1 MHPVLFSIEVSG
13 YTRSFTSYGV
23 IAVTG
28 IFVASFLI
36 VYLARQR
43 GIETF
48 DMVNILALLVVG
60 GIIVSLITH
69 FFIFLPQ
76 RLAGQSFWAL
86 HFGVVS
92 WGGVLGGFL
101 AGILASRWWK
111 IPFLKL
117 ADIVIPGVALG
128 FAFGRVGCHFA
139 GCCYGLHYEGPLALH
154 FMHPQAPAAIAAQ
167 PLFPI
172 QLTSA
177 ALLLLLSLI
186 LLHLLRLR
194 LPRGFV
200 LATYAV
206 LYGLGRFVVEFFR
219 DDARGVWLRLSDA
232 QWYSVFLF
240 AAGVILIYYRARS
253 KEAYGH

>member
-1 MHPVLFSIEVSG
+1 MYPVLFSVEVSG

-28 IFVASFLI
+28 IFAASFLI
-36 VYLARQR
+36 VYLARSR

-60 GIIVSLITH
+60 GIVVSLITH

-76 RLAGQSFWAL
+76 RLAGASFWDL

-92 WGGVLGGFL
+92 WGGVLGGFF
-101 AGILASRWWK
+101 AGLLASRLWK

-139 GCCYGLHYEGPLALH
+139 GCCFGLHYTGPLALH
-154 FMHPQAPAAIAAQ
+154 FTHPQAPAAAVAQ

-177 ALLLLLSLI
+177 ALLLILSI
-186 LLHLLRLR
+186 VLLRLLQMR

-200 LATYAV
+200 LAAYAL
-206 LYGLGRFVVEFFR
+206 LYGLGRFIVEFFR

-232 QWYSVFLF
+232 QWYSVFLC
-240 AAGVILIYYRARS
+240 AAGVVLILYRVRS